1 MSIDLGSWVVQDII
15 VVNTRG
21 SVYELIVPGAPDGE
35 VLVRG
40 GGHFPEFRWVLFLG
54 SRVDGGSLEPRPIEI
69 GHRMQFIC
77 DDRLVT
83 TSAVQ
88 SVSRRSPCTASIGC
102 VAAT

>member
-1 MSIDLGSWVVQDII
+1 MSIDLGSCAVQDII

-21 SVYELIVPGAPDGE
+21 SVYELVVLPAAYGE

-40 GGHFPEFRWVLFLG
+40 GGHFPEFRRVVFVG
-54 SRVDGGSLEPRPIEI
+54 SSVDGGSPQPGTIEI

-88 SVSRRSPCTASIGC
+88 SVSRRPPCTASIGC
-102 VAAT
+102 VAAQ